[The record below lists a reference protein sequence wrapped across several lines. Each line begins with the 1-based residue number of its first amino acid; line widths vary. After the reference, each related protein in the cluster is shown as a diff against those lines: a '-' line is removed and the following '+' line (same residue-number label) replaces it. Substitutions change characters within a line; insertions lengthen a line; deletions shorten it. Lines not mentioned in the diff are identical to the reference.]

1 MRFLK
6 IITVLA
12 VCVLGT
18 SLLLSAGPNKF
29 GVMDSRQITFDNPMR
44 VGDVVLPS
52 GEYQVL
58 HTMDGDNHIMV
69 FKQLRTSKPAEA
81 KVKCTL
87 VPLPRKRTRLRRR
100 MSSTPPTSES
110 CKPWFFEV
118 TKPHTFSEELYR
130 PFCGSAAVPIPAA
143 SRLPILRPTPPRV
156 PNSNMNERC
165 STFDSPKD
173 ST

>member
-6 IITVLA
+6 IVTVIA

-18 SLLLSAGPNKF
+18 SLILSAGPNKY

-44 VGDVVLPS
+44 VGDVLLPK

-58 HTMDGDNHIMV
+58 HTMDGENHIMV

-87 VPLPRKRTRLRRR
+87 VPLA
-100 MSSTPPTSES
+100 
-110 CKPWFFEV
+110 
-118 TKPHTFSEELYR
+118 TKADQTQKTYVLN
-130 PFCGSAAVPIPAA
+130 AA
-143 SRLPILRPTPPRV
+143 
-156 PNSNMNERC
+156 NERVLQ
-165 STFDSPKD
+165 TLVFRGD
-173 ST
+173 TAQHVF